1 MAKHREKHFGTYID
15 RNFRIIRL
23 RFLQAFRECGVDITT
38 EQWVIL
44 DSLYHHEGL
53 SQSELAAM
61 SFKDAPTT
69 SRIID
74 HLCQK
79 GFATRSPSETDRRAL
94 VISISKKGRETY
106 EHLLPS
112 VKELRQLGWS
122 GLSEEDYDTF
132 LRIMNQVF
140 KNLES

>member
-1 MAKHREKHFGTYID
+1 MSKPKEKHFGTYID
-15 RNFRIIRL
+15 RNYRIIRL
-23 RFLQAFRECGVDITT
+23 RFLQAFKECGVDITT

-53 SQSELAAM
+53 SQTELAAM

-79 GFATRSPSETDRRAL
+79 GFASRIRSETDRRA
-94 VISISKKGRETY
+94 VVVNITDKGKTTY

-112 VKELRQLGWS
+112 VKDLRQIGWE
-122 GLSEEDYDTF
+122 GLSEEDYESF

-140 KNLES
+140 KNFGS